1 MAPRSSWE
9 SGTERV
15 MGAVIA
21 IIIGVVVV
29 GFIVASLFVR
39 RHRESDRPGP
49 GWQPTDEVFNDP
61 STNRIMRVWIDES
74 GERRYVREADRPAI

>member
-1 MAPRSSWE
+1 MAPQSSWE
-9 SGTERV
+9 SGTERI
-15 MGAVIA
+15 MGALIP
-21 IIIGVVVV
+21 IIIGVVAV

-49 GWQPTDEVFNDP
+49 GWQRTDEVFNDP